1 MLETW
6 CHSVNKDAHRDED
19 KQKISRSLPQANVKS
34 SLSLSKHIVSEVT
47 NLIGKPSEDKATQ
60 EERNN
65 VFKLVLLLSSDT
77 AM

>member
-19 KQKISRSLPQANVKS
+19 KQKISSLPQANVKS
-34 SLSLSKHIVSEVT
+34 GLSLSKHIVSEVT

>member
-1 MLETW
+1 MLGTW

-19 KQKISRSLPQANVKS
+19 KQKISGSLPQAIVKS

-47 NLIGKPSEDKATQ
+47 NLIGKPSEDNATE

-65 VFKLVLLLSSDT
+65 VFKLVVLLSSDK